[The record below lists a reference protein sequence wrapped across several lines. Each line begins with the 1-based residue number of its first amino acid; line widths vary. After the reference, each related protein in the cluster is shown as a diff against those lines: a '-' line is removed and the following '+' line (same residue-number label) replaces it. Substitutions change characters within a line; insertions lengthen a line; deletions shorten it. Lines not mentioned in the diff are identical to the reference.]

1 MQTGVRMTF
10 SLLARD
16 SETGKLGGVA
26 ATGNLCVGGWVLRGS
41 PTAGLSASQ
50 GQCPSTLWGENV
62 IQLMEQGRDP
72 AAAVAKTVNADAG
85 RECRQLA
92 ALDIHGNTAT
102 FTGADNGDF
111 KGHATGEQ
119 CVASGNLLAGGKV
132 LDAMIAA
139 FFDKA
144 GVFEDRLLAAL
155 AAGEKAGGDERGVQS
170 TAMLVI
176 STDMPPLSL
185 RIDSHEAPISALG
198 HLLQQT
204 RTAAYREWLETVP
217 TLDNPENCQSAVP
230 ADRTKAATA
239 LE

>member
-1 MQTGVRMTF
+1 MTF

-16 SETGKLGGVA
+16 SASGKLGGVA

-41 PTAGLSASQ
+41 ATAGLSASQ
-50 GQCPSTLWGENV
+50 GQCPSTLWGENA

-72 AAAVAKTVNADAG
+72 AAAVAKTINRDAG
-85 RECRQLA
+85 REHRQLT

-102 FTGADNGDF
+102 FTGTGNGDY

-119 CVASGNLLAGGKV
+119 CVACGNLLAGGQV

-139 FFDKA
+139 FSDET
-144 GVFEDRLLAAL
+144 GSFEDRLLAAL
-155 AAGEKAGGDERGVQS
+155 LAGEKAGGDERGVQS
-170 TAMLVI
+170 AAMLVI

-198 HLLQQT
+198 ILLQQT
-204 RTAAYREWLETVP
+204 RTAAYREWLQTVP
-217 TLDNPENCQSAVP
+217 TLENPENHQKTAP
-230 ADRTKAATA
+230 ADKAVVATV